1 MAKESCIVCADEG
14 KELSSMEREFLK
26 SLAETRA
33 IEAKL
38 TAEIRAVEGISSSD
52 PDTRKGA
59 LALQEQLKGLTD
71 RVGALRDQLASD
83 RARFSALHTGWKVI
97 LHQHMED
104 QLHAIC
110 SHSSGL
116 SESTC
121 VSITIHKHVYA

>member
-1 MAKESCIVCADEG
+1 MAKESCTVCADEG

-38 TAEIRAVEGISSSD
+38 TAEIRAAEGID
-52 PDTRKGA
+52 PSEPGTRKEA
-59 LALQEQLKGLTD
+59 LAMQGQVEGLTD

-83 RARFSALHTGWKVI
+83 RARFSALHAGWKVNPR
-97 LHQHMED
+97 QHIEA

-110 SHSSGL
+110 THPSGL

-121 VSITIHKHVYA
+121 ISFISTGTL

>member
-1 MAKESCIVCADEG
+1 MAKETCIVCADEG

-38 TAEIRAVEGISSSD
+38 TAEIRAAEGISSSD

-59 LALQEQLKGLTD
+59 LALQEHLEGLTD

-97 LHQHMED
+97 LRQHIED

-110 SHSSGL
+110 TYPSGPL
-116 SESTC
+116 R
-121 VSITIHKHVYA
+121 VDLR